1 MPVWTIVMIIILVVL
16 IGATIALYFLGKK
29 AEAKQAEQDELM
41 QKNAQPVTMLI
52 IDKKKLP
59 LKDSGLPESVISQAP
74 WYSKRTKLPLVKA
87 KVGPKVMTLIADSNV
102 YEQIPLKKEVKA
114 MVSGLYITSVK
125 GLHGRIE
132 TPTEKPKGLRAWAE
146 RKRKEMS
153 ASN

>member
-59 LKDSGLPESVISQAP
+59 LKDSGLPEQVIAQAP
-74 WYSKRTKLPLVKA
+74 WYSKRAKLPLVKA
-87 KVGPKVMTLIADSNV
+87 KVGPQIMTLIADAAV
-102 YEQIPLKKEVKA
+102 YDQIPLKKEVKA
-114 MVSGLYITSVK
+114 QVSGLYITSVK
-125 GLHGRIE
+125 GAHGKLE
-132 TPTEKPKGLRAWAE
+132 APVEKKKGLRAWAE
-146 RKRKEMS
+146 RKRAELNSK
-153 ASN
+153 